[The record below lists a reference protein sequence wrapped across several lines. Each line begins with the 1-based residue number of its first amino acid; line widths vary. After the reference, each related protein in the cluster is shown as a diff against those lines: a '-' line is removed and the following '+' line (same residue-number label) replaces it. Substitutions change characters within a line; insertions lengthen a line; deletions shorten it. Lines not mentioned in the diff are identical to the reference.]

1 MPADFM
7 TVNPAVA
14 RRLAERSSVAAIT
27 KITFRV
33 AAIART
39 TAPGSMK
46 DQIRVT
52 VSPRGGGLGIIM
64 SDHPATTFV
73 LHGTRPHVIVARR
86 KKMLKFQIS
95 GRDVFA
101 RMVHHPGTKPNDFLH
116 KALLAAR
123 SF

>member
-14 RRLAERSSVAAIT
+14 RRLAERSSVTSIA
-27 KITFRV
+27 KITYRV
-33 AAIART
+33 AAIAKM

-52 VSPRGGGLGIIM
+52 VSPRGGGMGIVI

-73 LHGTRPHVIVARR
+73 IHGTRPHVIVARR
-86 KKMLKFQIS
+86 KKMLKFQI
-95 GRDVFA
+95 GGTDHFA
-101 RMVHHPGTKPNDFLH
+101 RMVHHPGTKANDFLM

>member
-1 MPADFM
+1 MGADFL

-14 RRLAERSSVAAIT
+14 RRLAERSSVTAIT
-27 KITFRV
+27 KITYRV

-46 DQIRVT
+46 TKIRVT
-52 VSPRGGGLGIIM
+52 VSPVGGGMGIII

-73 LHGTRPHVIVARR
+73 IHGTRPHVIVARR
-86 KKMLKFQIS
+86 KKMLKFTIG
-95 GRDVFA
+95 GRDHFA
-101 RMVHHPGTKPNDFLH
+101 RMVHHPGNQPNPFLA

-123 SF
+123 NF